1 MKSLN
6 LDRLLD
12 TAVQAALLGSR
23 VLLENF
29 GKLKPSEVQA
39 KAVNDFVTR
48 VDRESEEQI
57 RAFLRSRYPEISFL
71 GEEEGGQQAEVFWL
85 VDPLDGTTNYIHGF
99 PFFSV
104 SIALMQEGVPVLGV
118 VYDPVRQDLF
128 AGRRGGGA
136 WRNHRRIRVSARRHL
151 PGTLIATGFP
161 FRAKH
166 MLDAYLLAFRQV
178 FQAASGVRRAGSAAL
193 DLAMTAAGVVDGFFE
208 FGLSGWD
215 IAAGALLVQEAG
227 GIVTDFQGGPRF
239 LETGNVLAGP
249 EPVVQELLPIIR
261 EAFGGIP

>member
-1 MKSLN
+1 MRSLN
-6 LDRLLD
+6 LDVLLD
-12 TAVQAALLGSR
+12 TAVQAAIVGSR

-29 GKLKPSEVQA
+29 GKLKPSEVET

-48 VDRESEEQI
+48 VDRESEETI
-57 RAFLRSRYPEISFL
+57 RAFLRSQYPDLPFL
-71 GEEEGGQQAEVFWL
+71 GEEEGGEEAEVFWL

-104 SIALMQEGVPVLGV
+104 SVALIQEGRPVLGV
-118 VYDPVRQDLF
+118 VYEPLRRDLF

-136 WRNHRRIRVSARRHL
+136 YRNHRRLRVSGRTGLA
-151 PGTLIATGFP
+151 GTLIATGFP

-166 MLDAYLLAFRQV
+166 MLDPYLVAFRRI
-178 FQAASGVRRAGSAAL
+178 FLAASGVRRAGSAAL

-227 GIVTDFQGGPRF
+227 GVVTDFQGGDRY

-249 EPVVQELLPIIR
+249 EPVVRELLPLVR